1 MKGPFLEGTD
11 VARRFGGRSADP
23 GAAQGSEQPFRG
35 FMCRRGVWRRVMS
48 IRATKF
54 IGVLIVLLAV
64 AFLVLPPPGE
74 TQQAASL
81 PRIGFLAP
89 ASLSDPRVPPYMRAF
104 QEGLRELGYVEGRN
118 IALEFRWAEGQYERL
133 PGLAA
138 ELVRLN
144 VNIIVAA
151 GPNAIQAAKE
161 ATATIPIV
169 MAAVGDP
176 VAAGFVAS
184 LARPGGNV
192 TGISNMLPDLVG
204 KQLELLKEVVPTVSR
219 VALLGNP
226 ANPANAS
233 LVRPAEDAARTLGI
247 RLQPLWARDLS
258 EIDSAFTATKTAD
271 SLIVLTDTMLLNH
284 RTRIT
289 DHAGRRRLPTV
300 FGVSQF
306 VEAGGL
312 LAYGPSFADGYRR
325 AAPYVDK
332 ILKGA
337 KPADLPI
344 AQPATFELVIN
355 LKAAKALGLTIHP
368 AVLLRADRVIQ

>member
-1 MKGPFLEGTD
+1 MERRTFL
-11 VARRFGGRSADP
+11 
-23 GAAQGSEQPFRG
+23 
-35 FMCRRGVWRRVMS
+35 GVITS
-48 IRATKF
+48 
-54 IGVLIVLLAV
+54 GLLA
-64 AFLVLPPPGE
+64 APLAAE
-74 TQQAASL
+74 AQQAASL

-89 ASLSDPRVPPYMRAF
+89 ASLSDPRVPPYIRAF

-118 IALEFRWAEGQYERL
+118 IAIEFRWAEGQYERL

-151 GPNAIQAAKE
+151 GPNAIQAAKQ

-176 VAAGFVAS
+176 VGTGFVAS
-184 LARPGGNV
+184 LARPGGNI
-192 TGISNMLPDLVG
+192 TGVSNMLPDLVG
-204 KQLELLKEVVPTVSR
+204 KQLELLKEVLPTVSR

-233 LVRPAEDAARTLGI
+233 LERQAQDAARTLGV
-247 RLQPLWARDLS
+247 RLQPLWARDLR
-258 EIDSAFTATKTAD
+258 EIDSAFTATKMERAD
-271 SLIVLTDTMLLNH
+271 ALIVLTDTMLINH
-284 RTRIT
+284 RARVI
-289 DHAGRRRLPTV
+289 DHAGQRRLPAV

-325 AAPYVDK
+325 AAPYVAR

-344 AQPATFELVIN
+344 EQPRKFELVIN
-355 LKAAKALGLTIHP
+355 LKTAKALGLKIP
-368 AVLLRADRVIQ
+368 PSLLQRADQVIE